1 LKKIS
6 KRLHIHLSLLIAFR
20 KNLKNKK
27 CLTEL
32 NLFTLVVS
40 YEIQPMRDKR
50 FAELCFNKNLTESLQ
65 NICRLIQIETALKK
79 D

>member
-1 LKKIS
+1 
-6 KRLHIHLSLLIAFR
+6 
-20 KNLKNKK
+20 
-27 CLTEL
+27 
-32 NLFTLVVS
+32 VS